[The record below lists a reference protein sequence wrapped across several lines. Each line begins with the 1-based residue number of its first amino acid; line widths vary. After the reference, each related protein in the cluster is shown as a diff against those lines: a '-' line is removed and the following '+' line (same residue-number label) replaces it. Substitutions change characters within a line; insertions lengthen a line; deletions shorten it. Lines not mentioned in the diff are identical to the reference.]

1 MHDHAT
7 TGPAGRPARA
17 PGEHPVAVLSSAVLT
32 AARAGHGESR
42 TRFALRAGVDPAVV
56 EGAEDGTHPAW
67 DLPYAE
73 FAALSDAVSML
84 NPLLREVFETA
95 AACDLLVTCVM
106 RGDQAFSTE
115 VLAHHDTRN
124 LAVGLLRWA
133 ITGEFRLP
141 GYAGYLQMPVAWAW
155 HEECGGWICPACGW
169 CPCETGPEGCGHRG
183 QLLGDADLTVLRCRA
198 AALAASRSPDAWVG
212 AEILAVFGGAR

>member
-1 MHDHAT
+1 MHDQAT
-7 TGPAGRPARA
+7 TGQAGRPART
-17 PGEHPVAVLSSAVLT
+17 PGERPVAVLSSAVLAT
-32 AARAGHGESR
+32 ARAAHGESR
-42 TRFALRAGVDPAVV
+42 AQFARRAGADPAVV
-56 EGAEDGTHPAW
+56 EGAEDRTRPAW

-95 AACDLLVTCVM
+95 AACDLLLTCVM

-141 GYAGYLQMPVAWAW
+141 GYAGYLQAPVAWAW

-169 CPCETGPEGCGHRG
+169 CPCETSPERCGHRG
-183 QLLGDADLTVLRCRA
+183 QLLGDGELTVLRCRA
-198 AALAASRSPDAWVG
+198 AGLATSRSPDAWVG
-212 AEILAVFGGAR
+212 AEILAVFGGPR

>member
-1 MHDHAT
+1 
-7 TGPAGRPARA
+7 
-17 PGEHPVAVLSSAVLT
+17 VAVLSSAVLT
-32 AARAGHGESR
+32 AARAGHGQSR
-42 TRFALRAGVDPAVV
+42 TQFALRAGVDPAVV

-67 DLPYAE
+67 DLPYAA

-183 QLLGDADLTVLRCRA
+183 QLLGDVDLTVLQCRA

-212 AEILAVFGGAR
+212 AEILAVFGGAQ